1 MLTPFQEYSFRFLR
15 LIQIVGSARPHFIDK
30 FINIRP
36 THSQGKLRAIFA
48 LSFPTMSYIYKFIDR
63 ALHQPTQK
71 YPSSYGMVPAPSRN
85 AIGSYTA
92 DERMTPRPLIS
103 RPERSTRIPGSV
115 LLEAWK
121 GEHAEDLT
129 AGSQIFSMLTLP
141 GVQLPLPPAHP
152 DRRKCT
158 TPFSSINL

>member
-15 LIQIVGSARPHFIDK
+15 LIQIVGSARLFFIDK

-71 YPSSYGMVPAPSRN
+71 YLSKLDGPQPILQRHWFY
-85 AIGSYTA
+85 IGRRA
-92 DERMTPRPLIS
+92 DDATTLIS
-103 RPERSTRIPGSV
+103 RPRALVVSRWIWPRSG
-115 LLEAWK
+115 
-121 GEHAEDLT
+121 
-129 AGSQIFSMLTLP
+129 
-141 GVQLPLPPAHP
+141 
-152 DRRKCT
+152 
-158 TPFSSINL
+158 